1 MKPDRRLFATAVML
15 TLAATQLSGCVA
27 AALVPL
33 AAGGTLTG
41 KQLMGRKAKRPKVA
55 EPAPVKPVVIVGQ
68 GTPGALPTAPLA
80 AIAPAPSSA
89 PTDTAPSDTA
99 PSDTGPAQ
107 NVMAAAEPSPALPIP
122 ETPLPAQMPPGAASE
137 NGYAAMAAF
146 ILSAADPA
154 RASSARKSALLD
166 QASLAS
172 VPRTKLC
179 EDQRGALLIDL
190 DNGPDPFDLNDP
202 PTPAP
207 GLAEYLRAIRGTGT
221 AVVWIANLPE
231 TSAKQLGTIL
241 KATGLDPLG
250 IDPVMLLR
258 RNETRKQQILLRADA
273 DWCVLAIAGDR
284 KADFDE
290 VFDYLRNPDGP
301 VAVALEQNIGAGWFL
316 VPPPIK

>member
-1 MKPDRRLFATAVML
+1 MKRSPRSLTAAL
-15 TLAATQLSGCVA
+15 TLTLVATHLGGCVA

-41 KQLMGRKAKRPKVA
+41 KQLMGRKSAKAKVA
-55 EPAPVKPVVIVGQ
+55 EKAPAKPVVIVGQ
-68 GTPGALPTAPLA
+68 GQTAAAPVPSAAPLA
-80 AIAPAPSSA
+80 SSPAE
-89 PTDTAPSDTA
+89 TARD
-99 PSDTGPAQ
+99 
-107 NVMAAAEPSPALPIP
+107 AAAPLPVAETALALPQ
-122 ETPLPAQMPPGAASE
+122 TPVAAGLGALVGNE
-137 NGYAAMAAF
+137 DGYAAMAAF
-146 ILSAADPA
+146 VLSTADA
-154 RASSARKSALLD
+154 GKAKGGRKSALLD

-172 VPRTKLC
+172 LPRTMPCK
-179 EDQRGALLIDL
+179 DQRAALLIDL
-190 DNGPDPFDLNDP
+190 DTGTDPFDLNDP
-202 PTPAP
+202 PAPAP
-207 GLAEYLRAIRGTGT
+207 GLAEHLRAIRGTGT
-221 AVVWIANLPE
+221 AVVWIASLPE

-250 IDPVMLLR
+250 IDPVLLLR
-258 RNETRKQQILLRADA
+258 RNETRKQQILLRADN